1 MIYAVDFDGTLC
13 ANLYPK
19 IGKPRAGVIE
29 YIWEAKEQ
37 GGTIILWT
45 CRAGALLDQA
55 VQWCRENEVPID
67 YVNENDPT
75 IVERFG
81 SDCRKVYADFYIDDR
96 AVSAG
101 ELVKRSI
108 LRDLSPPVAGRG

>member
-29 YIWEAKEQ
+29 YIREAKEQ

-45 CRAGALLDQA
+45 CRVGALLDQA

-67 YVNENDPT
+67 YVNVNDPA

>member
-29 YIWEAKEQ
+29 YIREAKEQ

-67 YVNENDPT
+67 YVNESLPSRGAW
-75 IVERFG
+75 IVTPVG
-81 SDCRKVYADFYIDDR
+81 SCARCALD
-96 AVSAG
+96 
-101 ELVKRSI
+101 
-108 LRDLSPPVAGRG
+108 PVAALPGGGD